1 MSDAKKMKER
11 GYNDDLITALG
22 WWYPRSMR
30 MVLNGN
36 TNFSLGGY
44 SIKKALQDYG

>member
-1 MSDAKKMKER
+1 M
-11 GYNDDLITALG
+11 G
-22 WWYPRSMR
+22 

>member
-1 MSDAKKMKER
+1 M
-11 GYNDDLITALG
+11 G
-22 WWYPRSMR
+22 

-36 TNFSLGGY
+36 TNFAFGGY